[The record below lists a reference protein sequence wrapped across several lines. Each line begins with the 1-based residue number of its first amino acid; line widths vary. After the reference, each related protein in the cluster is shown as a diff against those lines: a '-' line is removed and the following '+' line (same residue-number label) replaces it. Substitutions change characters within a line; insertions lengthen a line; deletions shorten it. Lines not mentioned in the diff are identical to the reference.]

1 MIETEEYAFIS
12 CLLSKPELIN
22 RVSSKIRPEYLSD
35 ELCKTIYNKMLELG
49 NFSIPLLSKELKE
62 KISFKSLL
70 DIDQIIGIVTPEIID
85 GYGYYIVENWKQS
98 EIKKILSSDNIDDIS
113 SRIDD
118 LKQIT
123 YFEEEEEDEST
134 ACLTS
139 IERRFQGIPDGR
151 TIKTGFASV
160 DEKIEGVKKTELI
173 IIGARPGVGKTVL
186 GINIAYNMA
195 KDKKNVLF
203 CSLEM
208 GKVELH
214 ERLLKSITKINNY
227 KTMSQ
232 EDFEKIVKVSRA
244 IKERLPLTIYDKPGM
259 TIENIIYKAKQ
270 GKYDIVVV
278 DHLSI
283 LKSVQKFKSRYEEVS
298 YLSSRLK
305 VLARETNSPVI
316 CLCQL
321 NRALEGREIKAPNMS
336 DLRDSGSI
344 EQDADLIFFIY
355 RPEYHLKDKEP
366 DDKDSDAYYKWE
378 EEMQKVRGKACLIL
392 AKNRRGYTGRFN
404 LRFDGTNYTFYEE

>member
-12 CLLSKPELIN
+12 CLLSKPELID
-22 RVSSKIRPEYLSD
+22 RVSSKIKTEYFSD
-35 ELCKTIYNKMLELG
+35 GACRNIYATMLDLG
-49 NFSIPLLSKELKE
+49 SFNLPLVGKKLKE
-62 KISFKSLL
+62 KITFKELL
-70 DIDQIIGIVTPEIID
+70 DIESMINVVTPNVID
-85 GYGYYIVENWKQS
+85 GYGYYILENWKQS
-98 EIKKILSSDNIDDIS
+98 EIKKILSCDNIDDIS

-123 YFEEEEEDEST
+123 YFDEDEEDESK
-134 ACLTS
+134 ACLMS
-139 IERRFQGIPDGR
+139 IERRFQGVRDDR
-151 TIKTGFASV
+151 TIPTGFAAV
-160 DEKIEGVKKTELI
+160 DAKIDGFRKTELI

-186 GINIAYNMA
+186 GVNIAYNMA

-227 KTMSQ
+227 KNMSQ
-232 EDFEKIVKVSRA
+232 EDFEKIIKTSTA

-270 GKYDIVVV
+270 GKYDVIVV

-283 LKSVQKFKSRYEEVS
+283 LRSVQKFKSRYEEVS

-321 NRALEGREIKAPNMS
+321 SRALEGREIKAPNMS

-404 LRFDGTNYTFYEE
+404 LRFDGANYTFYEE

>member
-1 MIETEEYAFIS
+1 
-12 CLLSKPELIN
+12 
-22 RVSSKIRPEYLSD
+22 
-35 ELCKTIYNKMLELG
+35 
-49 NFSIPLLSKELKE
+49 
-62 KISFKSLL
+62 
-70 DIDQIIGIVTPEIID
+70 
-85 GYGYYIVENWKQS
+85 
-98 EIKKILSSDNIDDIS
+98 
-113 SRIDD
+113 
-118 LKQIT
+118 
-123 YFEEEEEDEST
+123 
-134 ACLTS
+134 
-139 IERRFQGIPDGR
+139 
-151 TIKTGFASV
+151 
-160 DEKIEGVKKTELI
+160 
-173 IIGARPGVGKTVL
+173 
-186 GINIAYNMA
+186 MA

-227 KTMSQ
+227 KNMSQ
-232 EDFEKIVKVSRA
+232 EDFEKIIKTSNA
-244 IKERLPLTIYDKPGM
+244 IKDRLPLTIYDKPGM

-270 GKYDIVVV
+270 GKYDVIVV

-283 LKSVQKFKSRYEEVS
+283 LRSVQKFKSRYEEVS

-321 NRALEGREIKAPNMS
+321 SRALEGREIKAPNMS

-404 LRFDGTNYTFYEE
+404 LRFDGANYTFYEGKNDDVTNK

>member
-12 CLLSKPELIN
+12 CLLSKPELID
-22 RVSSKIRPEYLSD
+22 RVSSKIKPEYFSD
-35 ELCKTIYNKMLELG
+35 GTCRNIYATMLDLG
-49 NFSIPLLSKELKE
+49 SFNLPLVGKKLKE
-62 KISFKSLL
+62 KITFKDLL
-70 DIDQIIGIVTPEIID
+70 DIESMINVVTPNVID
-85 GYGYYIVENWKQS
+85 GYGYYILENWKQS
-98 EIKKILSSDNIDDIS
+98 EIKKILSCDNIDDIS

-123 YFEEEEEDEST
+123 YFEEDEEDESK
-134 ACLTS
+134 ACLMS
-139 IERRFQGIPDGR
+139 IERRFRGERDERAIP
-151 TIKTGFASV
+151 TGFASL
-160 DEKIEGVKKTELI
+160 DAKIDGFRKTELV

-186 GINIAYNMA
+186 GVNIAYNMA

-227 KTMSQ
+227 KNMSQ
-232 EDFEKIVKVSRA
+232 EDFEKIIKTSNA

-270 GKYDIVVV
+270 GKYDVIVV

-283 LKSVQKFKSRYEEVS
+283 LRSVQKFKSRYEEVS

-404 LRFDGTNYTFYEE
+404 LRFDGANYTFYEE

>member
-12 CLLSKPELIN
+12 CLLSKPELID
-22 RVSSKIRPEYLSD
+22 RVSSKIKPEYFSD
-35 ELCKTIYNKMLELG
+35 GACRNIYATMLDLG
-49 NFSIPLLSKELKE
+49 SFNLPLVGKKLKE
-62 KISFKSLL
+62 KITFKELL
-70 DIDQIIGIVTPEIID
+70 DIESMINVVTPNVID
-85 GYGYYIVENWKQS
+85 GYGYYILENWKQS
-98 EIKKILSSDNIDDIS
+98 EIKKILSCDNIDDIS

-123 YFEEEEEDEST
+123 YFDEDEEDESK
-134 ACLTS
+134 ACLMS
-139 IERRFQGIPDGR
+139 IERRFQGVRDDR
-151 TIKTGFASV
+151 TIPTGFAAV
-160 DEKIEGVKKTELI
+160 DAKIDGFRKTELI

-186 GINIAYNMA
+186 GVNIAYNMA

-227 KTMSQ
+227 KNMSQ
-232 EDFEKIVKVSRA
+232 EDFEKIIKTSNA

-270 GKYDIVVV
+270 GKYDVIVV

-283 LKSVQKFKSRYEEVS
+283 LRSVQKFKSRYEEVS

-321 NRALEGREIKAPNMS
+321 SRALEGREIKAPNMS

-404 LRFDGTNYTFYEE
+404 LRFDGANYTFYEE

>member
-12 CLLSKPELIN
+12 CLLSKPELID
-22 RVSSKIRPEYLSD
+22 RVSSKIKPEYFSD
-35 ELCKTIYNKMLELG
+35 GACRNIYATMLDLG
-49 NFSIPLLSKELKE
+49 SFNLPLVGKKLKE
-62 KISFKSLL
+62 KITFKELL
-70 DIDQIIGIVTPEIID
+70 DIESMINVVTPNVID
-85 GYGYYIVENWKQS
+85 GYGYYILENWKQS
-98 EIKKILSSDNIDDIS
+98 EIKKILSCDNIDDIS

-123 YFEEEEEDEST
+123 YFDEDEEDESK
-134 ACLTS
+134 ACLMS
-139 IERRFQGIPDGR
+139 IEKRFQGVRDDR
-151 TIKTGFASV
+151 TIPTGFASV
-160 DEKIEGVKKTELI
+160 DAKIDGFRKTELI

-186 GINIAYNMA
+186 GVNIAYNMA

-227 KTMSQ
+227 KNMSQ
-232 EDFEKIVKVSRA
+232 EDFEKIIKTSNA
-244 IKERLPLTIYDKPGM
+244 IKDRLPLTIYDKPGM
-259 TIENIIYKAKQ
+259 TIENIIYKARQ
-270 GKYDIVVV
+270 GKYDVIVV

-283 LKSVQKFKSRYEEVS
+283 LRSVQKFKSRYEEVS

-321 NRALEGREIKAPNMS
+321 SRALEGREIKAPNMS

-404 LRFDGTNYTFYEE
+404 LRFDGANYTFYEE